1 MLNIY
6 CYVVLCCVGPLPVL
20 NVQLQLDLEEFIIV
34 VKSGNCVICA
44 NVNED
49 DTVLFTQE
57 VTSTLLLLLLACS
70 LLELVWHV

>member
-1 MLNIY
+1 MSVNVEHLLL
-6 CYVVLCCVGPLPVL
+6 CYVVLCWSH
-20 NVQLQLDLEEFIIV
+20 VQLQLDLEEFIIV

-44 NVNED
+44 DVNED

-57 VTSTLLLLLLACS
+57 VTSSLLLLLLACG

>member
-6 CYVVLCCVGPLPVL
+6 CYVMLCCVGPLPVL
-20 NVQLQLDLEEFIIV
+20 NVQSQLDLEEFIIV
-34 VKSGNCVICA
+34 VKSGNCVIYA
-44 NVNED
+44 DVNED

-57 VTSTLLLLLLACS
+57 VSSSLLLLLLACS